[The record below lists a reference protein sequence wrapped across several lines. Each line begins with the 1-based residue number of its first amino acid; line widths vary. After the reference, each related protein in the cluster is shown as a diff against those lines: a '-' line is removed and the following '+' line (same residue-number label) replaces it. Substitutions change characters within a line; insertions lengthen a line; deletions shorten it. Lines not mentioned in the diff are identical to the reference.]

1 MREEIIA
8 VTPTKT
14 TWQPSA
20 AGSKLTRLL
29 PVAGRLAR
37 FAWAK
42 LRHPRAR
49 IGRKTDIRARFCLRQ
64 GPGAQVRIGEA
75 CVLDNDLTIE
85 CRGTLEVG
93 RGTIF
98 GHHCTVAALE
108 SIIIGEDCLIAEM
121 VSIRDHNHRF
131 ARFDVPYRDQG
142 MEVAPVRIGRNVWL
156 AAKVTVAAG
165 VTIGDNTVV
174 GANAVVT
181 RDLPANAVAAG
192 VPARILRLRSPEALP
207 PASES
212 HA

>member
-1 MREEIIA
+1 MTEAPA
-8 VTPTKT
+8 VTATKQP
-14 TWQPSA
+14 WQPPA
-20 AGSKLTRLL
+20 AGPKLARVL
-29 PVAGRLAR
+29 PAAGRIIRL
-37 FAWAK
+37 AWAR

-49 IGRKTDIRARFCLRQ
+49 IGRKTDVRARFCLRQ
-64 GPGAQVRIGEA
+64 APGARVEIGES

-85 CRGTLEVG
+85 CRGALEIG

-98 GHHCTVAALE
+98 GHHCTVAALQ
-108 SIIIGEDCLIAEM
+108 SVVIGEDCLIAEM

-131 ARFDVPYRDQG
+131 ARLDVPCRDQG

-165 VTIGDNTVV
+165 VTIGDNAVV

-192 VPARILRLRSPEALP
+192 VPARVLRLRSPDTSP
-207 PASES
+207 SPAPEP